1 MCRAGPARAGP
12 ALQRTSKVYR
22 DSCDL
27 IKLSAVDRLP
37 ARRKQ
42 HRFLNRAKIDESLFT
57 TRKNENVTTSR
68 TSIGAL
74 PLAEFLPQRV
84 SLLYR
89 LSGNDVPAI
98 LLTSVIAAFALWGY
112 ISDKLLVAWLIWL
125 VVASLVRIVLKR
137 GYRLRRPG
145 PEAAGR
151 WEGYFCLTSALV
163 GAAWGLTVML
173 LYPEHGQFH
182 EILLPFLIGSVAMG
196 LPPALAPSPKAF
208 ACFITPILAPLIGLL
223 FGQGG
228 AFNTSA
234 GILILVFT
242 AVLLALY
249 LSANR
254 ALIET
259 LTFGKENEQLLEQ
272 VKQAKERLDLALQA
286 ANILIWDW
294 DARRTDVF
302 LGGSWAVIL
311 RVGKE
316 TSALTLDQ
324 LAQMVHPDDLPKVKQ
339 ALSNSLNG
347 GESEY
352 VAEHRV
358 KTLAGG
364 WVWSLS
370 RGRVVERDA
379 SGRALR
385 MTGVNVDIDDRK
397 RAEAELLTAVQREK
411 ELSEMKSKF
420 VSTASHEFRTPLA
433 TMLSSAELLEHYSD
447 NLAPGERKNLLQTIQ
462 DGAKRMSEMI
472 DGVLTLGR
480 AESGV
485 LKLNPGPLNLR
496 ELCGRVV
503 SEFRIAQG
511 KQHIITL
518 DDRFDR
524 VEAHMDE
531 RLLRHILNN
540 LLSNAVK
547 YSPPGS
553 EVTFSL
559 SRRGEKAA
567 IEIQDRG
574 IGIPLE
580 DQPRM
585 FESFHRASNVE
596 NRSGTGL
603 GLAIVK
609 KAVELHGGEIS
620 LTSAVGSGTRFTVMI
635 PLRPI
640 RQPAGVS

>member
-1 MCRAGPARAGP
+1 VA
-12 ALQRTSKVYR
+12 
-22 DSCDL
+22 
-27 IKLSAVDRLP
+27 
-37 ARRKQ
+37 
-42 HRFLNRAKIDESLFT
+42 
-57 TRKNENVTTSR
+57 TSR
-68 TSIGAL
+68 ASIGAL
-74 PLAEFLPQRV
+74 SSAEFLPQRV

-89 LSGNDVPAI
+89 FAGNDVPAI
-98 LLTSVIAAFALWGY
+98 LLTSAIAAFALWGY
-112 ISDKLLVAWLIWL
+112 ISDKLLCAWLIWL
-125 VVASLVRIVLKR
+125 VLASLVRFALKR
-137 GYRLRRPG
+137 AYHLRHPG
-145 PEAAGR
+145 PEAAAR
-151 WEGYFCLTSALV
+151 WEGFFCLTSATV
-163 GAAWGLTVML
+163 GTAWGVTVML

-208 ACFITPILAPLIGLL
+208 ACLIVPILAPLIGLL

-249 LSANR
+249 ISATR

-259 LTFGKENEQLLEQ
+259 LRFGRENERLLEQ
-272 VKQAKERLDLALQA
+272 VKEAKERLDLALQA
-286 ANILIWDW
+286 ANILSWDW
-294 DARRTDVF
+294 DARRTDVL
-302 LGGSWAVIL
+302 LGGSWAIIL

-316 TSALTLDQ
+316 TSALTLDE
-324 LAQMVHPDDLPKVKQ
+324 LAQMVHPDDLPKVKE
-339 ALSNSLNG
+339 ALNKCLNG
-347 GESEY
+347 RESEY
-352 VAEHRV
+352 MAEHRV

-364 WVWSLS
+364 WVWSLG

-379 SGRALR
+379 DGRALR
-385 MTGVNVDIDDRK
+385 MTGVNVDIDNSK
-397 RAEAELLTAVQREK
+397 RAEVELMAAVQREK

-433 TMLSSAELLEHYSD
+433 TMLSSAELLEHYSES
-447 NLAPGERKNLLQTIQ
+447 LSPAERLNLLQTIQ
-462 DGAKRMSEMI
+462 SSAKRMSEMI
-472 DGVLTLGR
+472 DDVLDLGR
-480 AESGV
+480 YESGV
-485 LKLNPGPLNLR
+485 LKLNLGPTNLR

-524 VEAHMDE
+524 LEAYMDE

-559 SRRGEKAA
+559 ARREEQAT

-596 NRSGTGL
+596 NRPGTGL
-603 GLAIVK
+603 GLAVVK

-620 LTSAVGSGTRFTVMI
+620 LTSAVGSGTRFTVML
-635 PLRPI
+635 PLRPVK
-640 RQPAGVS
+640 QPVGVN

>member
-1 MCRAGPARAGP
+1 MTTPRA
-12 ALQRTSKVYR
+12 
-22 DSCDL
+22 
-27 IKLSAVDRLP
+27 
-37 ARRKQ
+37 
-42 HRFLNRAKIDESLFT
+42 
-57 TRKNENVTTSR
+57 
-68 TSIGAL
+68 SIGAL
-74 PLAEFLPQRV
+74 SSAEFLPQRV

-98 LLTSVIAAFALWGY
+98 LLTSAIAAFALWGY
-112 ISDKLLVAWLIWL
+112 ISDKLLFAWLIWL
-125 VVASLVRIVLKR
+125 ALASLVRIALKR
-137 GYRLRRPG
+137 AYRLRQPG
-145 PEAAGR
+145 PEGAAR
-151 WEGYFCLTSALV
+151 WEGFFCLTSAVV
-163 GAAWGLTVML
+163 GTAWGLTVML
-173 LYPEHGQFH
+173 LYPERGQFH

-196 LPPALAPSPKAF
+196 LPPALAPSPKSF
-208 ACFITPILAPLIGLL
+208 ACLIVPIFAPLIGLL
-223 FGQGG
+223 FSQGG

-234 GILILVFT
+234 GILILVFS

-259 LTFGKENEQLLEQ
+259 LRFGQENERLLEQ
-272 VKQAKERLDLALQA
+272 VKEAKERLDLALQA

-294 DARRTDVF
+294 DARRTNVF
-302 LGGSWAVIL
+302 LGGSWAIIL

-316 TSALTLDQ
+316 TSALALDE

-339 ALSNSLNG
+339 ALSNCLNG
-347 GESEY
+347 GGSEY
-352 VAEHRV
+352 VAEHRIR
-358 KTLAGG
+358 TLAGG

-379 SGRALR
+379 GGRALR
-385 MTGVNVDIDDRK
+385 MTGVNVDIEDRK
-397 RAEAELLTAVQREK
+397 RAEVELLAAMQREK

-433 TMLSSAELLEHYSD
+433 TMLSSAELLEHYSES
-447 NLAPGERKNLLQTIQ
+447 LSPAEKVNLLRTIQ
-462 DGAKRMSEMI
+462 GSAKRMSEMI
-472 DGVLTLGR
+472 DDVLTLGR

-485 LKLNPGPLNLR
+485 LRLNLGPTNLR

-503 SEFRIAQG
+503 SEFRMAQG

-518 DDRFDR
+518 DDSFDR
-524 VEAHMDE
+524 LEAYMDE
-531 RLLRHILNN
+531 RLLWHILNN

-547 YSPPGS
+547 YSPAGS

-559 SRRGEKAA
+559 ARRDEQAV

-596 NRSGTGL
+596 NRPGTGL

-620 LTSAVGSGTRFTVMI
+620 LSSAVGSGTRFTVLL
-635 PLRPI
+635 PLRPVK
-640 RQPAGVS
+640 QAVGVS

>member
-1 MCRAGPARAGP
+1 VTAPRAPIN
-12 ALQRTSKVYR
+12 T
-22 DSCDL
+22 
-27 IKLSAVDRLP
+27 LS
-37 ARRKQ
+37 
-42 HRFLNRAKIDESLFT
+42 S
-57 TRKNENVTTSR
+57 
-68 TSIGAL
+68 
-74 PLAEFLPQRV
+74 AEFLPQRV

-89 LSGNDVPAI
+89 FSGNDVPAI
-98 LLTSVIAAFALWGY
+98 LLTSAVAAFALWGY
-112 ISDKLLVAWLIWL
+112 ISDKLLFAWLTWL
-125 VVASLVRIVLKR
+125 VLASLVRIVLKR
-137 GYRLRRPG
+137 AYHRRQPG
-145 PEAAGR
+145 PEAAAR
-151 WEGYFCLTSALV
+151 WEGYFCLASASV

-173 LYPEHGQFH
+173 LYPERGQFH

-196 LPPALAPSPKAF
+196 LPPALAPSPKSF
-208 ACFITPILAPLIGLL
+208 TCLIVPIFTPLIGLL
-223 FGQGG
+223 FSQGG

-234 GILILVFT
+234 GILILVFS

-259 LTFGKENEQLLEQ
+259 LRFGRENERLLEQ
-272 VKQAKERLDLALQA
+272 VKEAKERLDLALQA
-286 ANILIWDW
+286 ANILSWDW
-294 DARRTDVF
+294 DARRTDVL
-302 LGGSWAVIL
+302 LGGSWAIIL

-316 TSALTLDQ
+316 TSALTLDE

-339 ALSNSLNG
+339 VLGNCLNG

-352 VAEHRV
+352 MAEHRIR
-358 KTLAGG
+358 TLAGG
-364 WVWSLS
+364 WVWSLG

-379 SGRALR
+379 AGRALR

-397 RAEAELLTAVQREK
+397 RAEVELLAAVQREK

-433 TMLSSAELLEHYSD
+433 TMLSSAELLEHYSES
-447 NLAPGERKNLLQTIQ
+447 LSPAEKANLLQTIQ
-462 DGAKRMSEMI
+462 SGAKRMSEMI
-472 DGVLTLGR
+472 DDVLTLGR

-485 LKLNPGPLNLR
+485 LKLNLGPTNLR
-496 ELCGRVV
+496 ELCARVV

-511 KQHIITL
+511 KEHVVIL

-524 VEAHMDE
+524 LEASMDE

-553 EVTFSL
+553 EVTLSL
-559 SRRGEKAA
+559 ARREEQAV

-596 NRSGTGL
+596 NRPGTGL

-620 LTSAVGSGTRFTVMI
+620 LSSAVGSGTRFTLMI
-635 PLRPI
+635 PLRSTK
-640 RQPAGVS
+640 QPVVVN

>member
-1 MCRAGPARAGP
+1 VTAPRA
-12 ALQRTSKVYR
+12 
-22 DSCDL
+22 
-27 IKLSAVDRLP
+27 
-37 ARRKQ
+37 
-42 HRFLNRAKIDESLFT
+42 
-57 TRKNENVTTSR
+57 
-68 TSIGAL
+68 SIGVL
-74 PLAEFLPQRV
+74 SSAEFLPQRV

-98 LLTSVIAAFALWGY
+98 LFTSAIAAFALWGY
-112 ISDKLLVAWLIWL
+112 ISDKLLAAWLIWL
-125 VVASLVRIVLKR
+125 ALASLVRIALKR
-137 GYRLRRPG
+137 AYRLRQPG
-145 PEAAGR
+145 PEAAAR

-163 GAAWGLTVML
+163 GTAWGLTVLL
-173 LYPEHGQFH
+173 LYPERGQFH

-208 ACFITPILAPLIGLL
+208 ACLIVPIFTPLIGLL
-223 FGQGG
+223 FSQGG

-234 GILILVFT
+234 GILILVFS

-249 LSANR
+249 LSSNR

-259 LTFGKENEQLLEQ
+259 LRFGRENERLLEQ
-272 VKQAKERLDLALQA
+272 VKEAKERLDLALQA

-302 LGGSWAVIL
+302 LGGSWSIIL
-311 RVGKE
+311 KVGKE
-316 TSALTLDQ
+316 TSALTVDQ

-339 ALSNSLNG
+339 TLAVCLKGKEL
-347 GESEY
+347 EY
-352 VAEHRV
+352 VAEYRI

-364 WVWSLS
+364 WVWTLS

-379 SGRALR
+379 AGRAVR

-397 RAEAELLTAVQREK
+397 RAEVELLAAVQREK

-420 VSTASHEFRTPLA
+420 VATASHEFRTPLA
-433 TMLSSAELLEHYSD
+433 TMLSSAELLEHYSES
-447 NLAPGERKNLLQTIQ
+447 LSPAEKANLLQTIQ
-462 DGAKRMSEMI
+462 GGAKRMSEMI
-472 DGVLTLGR
+472 DDVLALGR

-485 LKLNPGPLNLR
+485 LKLNLGPTNLR
-496 ELCGRVV
+496 ELCSTVV

-511 KQHIITL
+511 KQHVITL

-524 VEAHMDE
+524 PQVTMDE

-559 SRRGEKAA
+559 SRHDEQAA

-596 NRSGTGL
+596 NRPGTGL

-609 KAVELHGGEIS
+609 KSVELHGGEIS

-635 PLRPI
+635 PLRPANE
-640 RQPAGVS
+640 PAGAN

>member
-1 MCRAGPARAGP
+1 
-12 ALQRTSKVYR
+12 
-22 DSCDL
+22 
-27 IKLSAVDRLP
+27 
-37 ARRKQ
+37 
-42 HRFLNRAKIDESLFT
+42 
-57 TRKNENVTTSR
+57 VTTSR
-68 TSIGAL
+68 ASIGAL
-74 PLAEFLPQRV
+74 SSAEFLPQRV

-89 LSGNDVPAI
+89 LAGKDVPAI
-98 LLTSVIAAFALWGY
+98 LLTAVIAAFALWGY

-125 VVASLVRIVLKR
+125 VLASLVRILLNR
-137 GYRLRRPG
+137 AYRLRRPG
-145 PEAAGR
+145 PEAAAR
-151 WEGYFCLTSALV
+151 WEGYFCLTSASV
-163 GAAWGLTVML
+163 GTAWGLTVLL
-173 LYPEHGQFH
+173 LYPEQGQFH

-196 LPPALAPSPKAF
+196 LPPALAPSPKSF
-208 ACFITPILAPLIGLL
+208 ACLIVPIFTPLIGLL
-223 FGQGG
+223 FSQGG

-249 LSANR
+249 LSSNR

-259 LTFGKENEQLLEQ
+259 LRFGQ
-272 VKQAKERLDLALQA
+272 
-286 ANILIWDW
+286 
-294 DARRTDVF
+294 
-302 LGGSWAVIL
+302 
-311 RVGKE
+311 RVE
-316 TSALTLDQ
+316 T
-324 LAQMVHPDDLPKVKQ
+324 
-339 ALSNSLNG
+339 
-347 GESEY
+347 
-352 VAEHRV
+352 
-358 KTLAGG
+358 
-364 WVWSLS
+364 
-370 RGRVVERDA
+370 
-379 SGRALR
+379 
-385 MTGVNVDIDDRK
+385 
-397 RAEAELLTAVQREK
+397 ELLAAVQREK

-420 VSTASHEFRTPLA
+420 VSTTSHEFRTPLA
-433 TMLSSAELLEHYSD
+433 TMLSSAELLEHYSES
-447 NLAPGERKNLLQTIQ
+447 LSPAEKLNLLQTIQ
-462 DGAKRMSEMI
+462 GGAKRMSEMI
-472 DGVLTLGR
+472 DDVLYLGR

-485 LKLNPGPLNLR
+485 LKLNLGPTNLR

-524 VEAHMDE
+524 LEAVMDE

-559 SRRGEKAA
+559 ARRDEQAA

-596 NRSGTGL
+596 NRPGTGL

-620 LTSAVGSGTRFTVMI
+620 LASAVGSGTRFTVML

-640 RQPAGVS
+640 EQPVGVN

>member
-1 MCRAGPARAGP
+1 MTASRVSIS
-12 ALQRTSKVYR
+12 ALS
-22 DSCDL
+22 S
-27 IKLSAVDRLP
+27 
-37 ARRKQ
+37 
-42 HRFLNRAKIDESLFT
+42 
-57 TRKNENVTTSR
+57 
-68 TSIGAL
+68 
-74 PLAEFLPQRV
+74 AEFLPQRV

-89 LSGNDVPAI
+89 FSGNDVPAI
-98 LLTSVIAAFALWGY
+98 LLTSAVAAFALWGY
-112 ISDKLLVAWLIWL
+112 ISDKLLFAWLTWL
-125 VVASLVRIVLKR
+125 VLASLARIALKR
-137 GYRLRRPG
+137 AYRLRQPG
-145 PEAAGR
+145 AEAAAR
-151 WEGYFCLTSALV
+151 WEGYFCLASAAV

-196 LPPALAPSPKAF
+196 LPPALAPSPKSF
-208 ACFITPILAPLIGLL
+208 TCLIVPIFTPLIGLL
-223 FGQGG
+223 FSQGG

-234 GILILVFT
+234 GILILVFS

-259 LTFGKENEQLLEQ
+259 LRFGRENERLLEQ
-272 VKQAKERLDLALQA
+272 VKEAKERLDLALQA
-286 ANILIWDW
+286 ANILSWDW
-294 DARRTDVF
+294 DARRTDVL
-302 LGGSWAVIL
+302 LGGSWAIIL

-316 TSALTLDQ
+316 TSALTLDE

-339 ALSNSLNG
+339 VLGNCLNG
-347 GESEY
+347 VESEY
-352 VAEHRV
+352 MAEHRIR
-358 KTLAGG
+358 TLAGG
-364 WVWSLS
+364 WVWSLG

-379 SGRALR
+379 AGRALR

-397 RAEAELLTAVQREK
+397 RAEVELLAAVQREK

-433 TMLSSAELLEHYSD
+433 TMLSSAELLEHYSES
-447 NLAPGERKNLLQTIQ
+447 LSPAEKANLLQTIQ
-462 DGAKRMSEMI
+462 GGAKRMSEMI
-472 DGVLTLGR
+472 DDVLALGR

-485 LKLNPGPLNLR
+485 LKLNLAPTNLR
-496 ELCGRVV
+496 ELCARVV

-511 KQHIITL
+511 KQHVITL

-524 VEAHMDE
+524 LEAAMDE

-553 EVTFSL
+553 EVTLSL
-559 SRRGEKAA
+559 ARREELAV

-596 NRSGTGL
+596 NRPGTGL

-609 KAVELHGGEIS
+609 KSVELHGGAIS
-620 LTSAVGSGTRFTVMI
+620 LSSAVGSGTRFTVML
-635 PLRPI
+635 PLRSVK
-640 RQPAGVS
+640 QPVGVH

>member
-1 MCRAGPARAGP
+1 VTKPRSSIA
-12 ALQRTSKVYR
+12 ALS
-22 DSCDL
+22 S
-27 IKLSAVDRLP
+27 
-37 ARRKQ
+37 
-42 HRFLNRAKIDESLFT
+42 
-57 TRKNENVTTSR
+57 
-68 TSIGAL
+68 
-74 PLAEFLPQRV
+74 AEFLPQRV
-84 SLLYR
+84 SLLFR
-89 LSGNDVPAI
+89 LAGSDVPAI
-98 LLTSVIAAFALWGY
+98 FIVSAIAGFALWGY
-112 ISDKLLVAWLIWL
+112 ISDALLVAWLIWL
-125 VVASLVRIVLKR
+125 VVASLVRYALNR
-137 GYRLRRPG
+137 AYSMRRPG
-145 PEAAGR
+145 PGGAER
-151 WEGYFCLTSALV
+151 WEGYFCLTSAVV

-173 LYPEHGQFH
+173 LYPARGQLH
-182 EILLPFLIGSVAMG
+182 EVLVPFLIGSVAMG

-208 ACFITPILAPLIGLL
+208 ACLIVPIFAPMIGLL
-223 FGQGG
+223 FSQGG

-234 GILILVFT
+234 GILILVFA

-249 LSANR
+249 LSSNR
-254 ALIET
+254 ALTET
-259 LTFGKENEQLLEQ
+259 LRFGAENERLLQQ
-272 VKQAKERLDLALQA
+272 VKESKERLDLALQA

-302 LGGSWAVIL
+302 LGGSWSIIL

-316 TSALTLDQ
+316 ASALSVDE
-324 LAQMVHPDDLPKVKQ
+324 LARMVHPDDLPRVKQ
-339 ALSNSLNG
+339 TLVDCLKG
-347 GESEY
+347 KDPEY
-352 VAEHRV
+352 VAEYRIR
-358 KTLAGG
+358 TLAGG

-379 SGRALR
+379 AGRAVR

-447 NLAPGERKNLLQTIQ
+447 SLGQEEKRNLLQTIQ
-462 DGAKRMSEMI
+462 SSAKRMSEMI
-472 DGVLTLGR
+472 DDVLTLGR

-485 LKLNPGPLNLR
+485 LKLNIGPTNLR
-496 ELCGRVV
+496 ELCSRVV

-511 KQHIITL
+511 RHHVITL

-524 VEAHMDE
+524 LEALMDE

-559 SRRGEKAA
+559 ERRDEKAA

-574 IGIPLE
+574 IGIPPE

-585 FESFHRASNVE
+585 FESFQRASNVE
-596 NRSGTGL
+596 NRPGTGL

-620 LTSAVGSGTRFTVMI
+620 LKSAVGAGTRFTVVL
-635 PLRPI
+635 PLRPAG
-640 RQPAGVS
+640 QPARAS

>member
-1 MCRAGPARAGP
+1 MAVLKTTSPDARPGAPADVPRKTVPSANASRAGGAAGPAAGSLGP
-12 ALQRTSKVYR
+12 DVQSGTGSRRSRSATSSEVYR
-22 DSCDL
+22 DSSHP
-27 IKLSAVDRLP
+27 IKLSAAESASCPRKRHRL
-37 ARRKQ
+37 
-42 HRFLNRAKIDESLFT
+42 LNRARINDSLFT
-57 TRKNENVTTSR
+57 TPENENVTPSR
-68 TSIGAL
+68 APVGAL
-74 PLAEFLPQRV
+74 SSAEFLPQRV

-89 LSGNDVPAI
+89 LSGKDVPAI
-98 LLTSVIAAFALWGY
+98 LLTAAIAAFALWGY
-112 ISDKLLVAWLIWL
+112 ISDKLLFAWLIWL
-125 VVASLVRIVLKR
+125 VLASVVRLVLKR
-137 GYRLRRPG
+137 AYHLRQPG
-145 PEAAGR
+145 PDAAAR
-151 WEGYFCLTSALV
+151 WEGYFCLTSAAV
-163 GAAWGLTVML
+163 GTAWGLTVML
-173 LYPEHGQFH
+173 LYPERGQFH

-196 LPPALAPSPKAF
+196 LPPALAPSPKSF
-208 ACFITPILAPLIGLL
+208 ACLIVPIFAPLIGLL
-223 FGQGG
+223 FSQGG

-234 GILILVFT
+234 GILILLFS

-249 LSANR
+249 MSSNR

-259 LTFGKENEQLLEQ
+259 LRYSRENERLLEQ
-272 VKQAKERLDLALQA
+272 VKEQE
-286 ANILIWDW
+286 
-294 DARRTDVF
+294 
-302 LGGSWAVIL
+302 
-311 RVGKE
+311 E
-316 TSALTLDQ
+316 
-324 LAQMVHPDDLPKVKQ
+324 
-339 ALSNSLNG
+339 
-347 GESEY
+347 
-352 VAEHRV
+352 
-358 KTLAGG
+358 
-364 WVWSLS
+364 
-370 RGRVVERDA
+370 GRP
-379 SGRALR
+379 LR
-385 MTGVNVDIDDRK
+385 MTGVNVDIDDSK
-397 RAEAELLTAVQREK
+397 RAEVELLAAVQREK

-433 TMLSSAELLEHYSD
+433 TMLSSAELLEHYAES
-447 NLAPGERKNLLQTIQ
+447 LSPAERVNILQTIQ
-462 DGAKRMSEMI
+462 GSAKRMSEMI
-472 DGVLTLGR
+472 DDVLTLGR
-480 AESGV
+480 VESGV
-485 LKLNPGPLNLR
+485 LKLNLGPTNLR
-496 ELCGRVV
+496 ELCSRVV

-524 VEAHMDE
+524 PDATLDE

-559 SRRGEKAA
+559 SRRDERAA

-596 NRSGTGL
+596 NRPGTGL

-640 RQPAGVS
+640 KQPAGVN

>member
-1 MCRAGPARAGP
+1 MTASRA
-12 ALQRTSKVYR
+12 
-22 DSCDL
+22 
-27 IKLSAVDRLP
+27 
-37 ARRKQ
+37 
-42 HRFLNRAKIDESLFT
+42 
-57 TRKNENVTTSR
+57 
-68 TSIGAL
+68 SIGAL
-74 PLAEFLPQRV
+74 SSAEFLPQRV

-98 LLTSVIAAFALWGY
+98 LLTSAIAGFALWGY

-125 VVASLVRIVLKR
+125 VLASLVRIVLKR
-137 GYRLRRPG
+137 AYHLRRPG
-145 PEAAGR
+145 PEAAAR
-151 WEGYFCLTSALV
+151 WEGFFCLTSASV
-163 GAAWGLTVML
+163 GTAWGLTVML

-196 LPPALAPSPKAF
+196 LPPALAPSPKSF
-208 ACFITPILAPLIGLL
+208 ACLIVPIFAPLIGLL
-223 FGQGG
+223 FSQGG

-234 GILILVFT
+234 GILILVFS

-249 LSANR
+249 LSSNR

-259 LTFGKENEQLLEQ
+259 LRFGRENERLLEQ
-272 VKQAKERLDLALQA
+272 VKDAKERLDLALQA

-294 DARRTDVF
+294 DARRTNVF
-302 LGGSWAVIL
+302 LGGSWAIIL

-316 TSALTLDQ
+316 TTSLTLDD
-324 LAQMVHPDDLPKVKQ
+324 LAQMVHPDDLPNVKK
-339 ALSNSLNG
+339 ALSRCLNG
-347 GESEY
+347 GEFEY
-352 VAEHRV
+352 AAEHRV
-358 KTLAGG
+358 RTLAGG

-379 SGRALR
+379 GGRAQR

-397 RAEAELLTAVQREK
+397 RAEVELLAAVQREK

-433 TMLSSAELLEHYSD
+433 TMLSSAELLEHYSES
-447 NLAPGERKNLLQTIQ
+447 LSPAERVNILQTIQ
-462 DGAKRMSEMI
+462 GSAKRMSEMI
-472 DGVLTLGR
+472 DDVLTLGR
-480 AESGV
+480 VESGV
-485 LKLNPGPLNLR
+485 LKLNLGPTNLR
-496 ELCGRVV
+496 ELCSRVV

-524 VEAHMDE
+524 PDVTMDE

-547 YSPPGS
+547 YSPQGS

-559 SRRGEKAA
+559 SRRDEQAT
-567 IEIQDRG
+567 IEIEDRG

-596 NRSGTGL
+596 NRPGTGL

-640 RQPAGVS
+640 KQPAGVN

>member
-1 MCRAGPARAGP
+1 MP
-12 ALQRTSKVYR
+12 
-22 DSCDL
+22 
-27 IKLSAVDRLP
+27 KLSARS
-37 ARRKQ
+37 
-42 HRFLNRAKIDESLFT
+42 SLH
-57 TRKNENVTTSR
+57 KKEKVATSR
-68 TSIGAL
+68 TSIAAL
-74 PLAEFLPQRV
+74 SSAEFLPQRV

-89 LSGNDVPAI
+89 LAGSDVPAI
-98 LLTSVIAAFALWGY
+98 MIVSAIAAFALWGY
-112 ISDKLLVAWLIWL
+112 ISDRLLVAWLIWL
-125 VVASLVRIVLKR
+125 VVASLVRILLNR
-137 GYRLRRPG
+137 AYRMRQPG
-145 PEAAGR
+145 PEGAQR
-151 WEGYFCLTSALV
+151 WEGYFCLTAAAV

-173 LYPEHGQFH
+173 LYPERGQFH
-182 EILLPFLIGSVAMG
+182 EILIPFLIGSVAMG

-208 ACFITPILAPLIGLL
+208 ACLIVPIFAPLIGLL
-223 FGQGG
+223 FSQGG

-234 GILILVFT
+234 GILILVFA

-249 LSANR
+249 LASNR
-254 ALIET
+254 ALLET
-259 LTFGKENEQLLEQ
+259 LRFSRENERLLEQ
-272 VKQAKERLDLALQA
+272 VKEAKERLDLALQA

-302 LGGSWAVIL
+302 LGGSWSIIL
-311 RVGKE
+311 KVGKE
-316 TSALTLDQ
+316 TSALTVDQ
-324 LAQMVHPDDLPKVKQ
+324 LAQMVHSDDLPKVKQ
-339 ALSNSLNG
+339 TLANCLKGRDL
-347 GESEY
+347 EY
-352 VAEHRV
+352 VAEYRI

-379 SGRALR
+379 AGRAVR

-397 RAEAELLTAVQREK
+397 RAEVELLAAVQREK

-420 VSTASHEFRTPLA
+420 VATASHEFRTPLA
-433 TMLSSAELLEHYSD
+433 TMLSSAELLEHYSES
-447 NLAPGERKNLLQTIQ
+447 LAPDEKRNLLHTIQ
-462 DGAKRMSEMI
+462 SGAKRMSEMI
-472 DGVLTLGR
+472 DDVLTLGR

-485 LKLNPGPLNLR
+485 LRLNIGPTNLR
-496 ELCGRVV
+496 DLCTRVV

-511 KQHIITL
+511 KQHVITL

-524 VEAHMDE
+524 PEAYMDE

-547 YSPPGS
+547 YSPLGS

-559 SRRGEKAA
+559 ERREEKAA

-574 IGIPLE
+574 IGIPAE

-596 NRSGTGL
+596 NRPGTGL

-620 LTSAVGSGTRFTVMI
+620 LKSAVGAGTRFTVLL
-635 PLRPI
+635 PLRPVDL
-640 RQPAGVS
+640 PVGVS

>member
-1 MCRAGPARAGP
+1 
-12 ALQRTSKVYR
+12 
-22 DSCDL
+22 
-27 IKLSAVDRLP
+27 
-37 ARRKQ
+37 
-42 HRFLNRAKIDESLFT
+42 
-57 TRKNENVTTSR
+57 
-68 TSIGAL
+68 
-74 PLAEFLPQRV
+74 
-84 SLLYR
+84 
-89 LSGNDVPAI
+89 
-98 LLTSVIAAFALWGY
+98 
-112 ISDKLLVAWLIWL
+112 
-125 VVASLVRIVLKR
+125 
-137 GYRLRRPG
+137 
-145 PEAAGR
+145 
-151 WEGYFCLTSALV
+151 
-163 GAAWGLTVML
+163 
-173 LYPEHGQFH
+173 
-182 EILLPFLIGSVAMG
+182 
-196 LPPALAPSPKAF
+196 
-208 ACFITPILAPLIGLL
+208 
-223 FGQGG
+223 
-228 AFNTSA
+228 
-234 GILILVFT
+234 
-242 AVLLALY
+242 
-249 LSANR
+249 
-254 ALIET
+254 
-259 LTFGKENEQLLEQ
+259 
-272 VKQAKERLDLALQA
+272 
-286 ANILIWDW
+286 
-294 DARRTDVF
+294 
-302 LGGSWAVIL
+302 
-311 RVGKE
+311 
-316 TSALTLDQ
+316 
-324 LAQMVHPDDLPKVKQ
+324 VHPDDLPKVKQ
-339 ALSNSLNG
+339 ALSQCLDG
-347 GESEY
+347 GHSEY

-379 SGRALR
+379 GGRALR

-397 RAEAELLTAVQREK
+397 RAEAELLAAVQREK

-433 TMLSSAELLEHYSD
+433 TMLSSAELLEHYAES
-447 NLAPGERKNLLQTIQ
+447 LSPAEKVNLLQTIQ
-462 DGAKRMSEMI
+462 GSAKRMSEMI
-472 DGVLTLGR
+472 DDVLTLGR

-485 LKLNPGPLNLR
+485 LKLNLGPTNLR

-524 VEAHMDE
+524 LEAHMDE

-559 SRRGEKAA
+559 ARSGERAA

-640 RQPAGVS
+640 EQPAGVS

>member
-1 MCRAGPARAGP
+1 VPE
-12 ALQRTSKVYR
+12 
-22 DSCDL
+22 
-27 IKLSAVDRLP
+27 
-37 ARRKQ
+37 
-42 HRFLNRAKIDESLFT
+42 LNDSLFT
-57 TRKNENVTTSR
+57 TPKNENVATSR
-68 TSIGAL
+68 ASIAAL
-74 PLAEFLPQRV
+74 SSAEFLPQRV

-125 VVASLVRIVLKR
+125 VVASLVRIALKR
-137 GYRLRRPG
+137 AYHLRRPG
-145 PEAAGR
+145 PEGAAR
-151 WEGYFCLTSALV
+151 WEGFFCLTSASV
-163 GAAWGLTVML
+163 GTAWGVTVML

-196 LPPALAPSPKAF
+196 LPPALAPSPKSF
-208 ACFITPILAPLIGLL
+208 ACLIVPILAPLIGLL

-234 GILILVFT
+234 AILILVFT

-249 LSANR
+249 ISATR

-259 LTFGKENEQLLEQ
+259 LRFGRENERLLEQ
-272 VKQAKERLDLALQA
+272 VREQKERLDLALQA

-294 DARRTDVF
+294 DARRTNVLLD
-302 LGGSWAVIL
+302 GSWAIIL

-316 TSALTLDQ
+316 TSALTLDE
-324 LAQMVHPDDLPKVKQ
+324 LAQMVHPDDLSKVKQ
-339 ALSNSLNG
+339 ALDNCLNG

-358 KTLAGG
+358 RTLAGS

-379 SGRALR
+379 GGRALR
-385 MTGVNVDIDDRK
+385 MTGVNVDIDDQK
-397 RAEAELLTAVQREK
+397 RAGAELERALQREK
-411 ELSEMKSKF
+411 EASEMKSKF

-433 TMLSSAELLEHYSD
+433 TMLSSAELLEHYSES
-447 NLAPGERKNLLQTIQ
+447 LSPAEKATLLQTIQ
-462 DGAKRMSEMI
+462 GGAKRMSEMI
-472 DGVLTLGR
+472 DDVLTLGR

-485 LKLNPGPLNLR
+485 LKLNLGPTNLR
-496 ELCGRVV
+496 ELCSSVV

-524 VEAHMDE
+524 PDATMDE

-559 SRRGEKAA
+559 SRRGEQAA

-596 NRSGTGL
+596 NRPGTGL

-640 RQPAGVS
+640 KQPAGVN

>member
-1 MCRAGPARAGP
+1 M
-12 ALQRTSKVYR
+12 
-22 DSCDL
+22 
-27 IKLSAVDRLP
+27 
-37 ARRKQ
+37 
-42 HRFLNRAKIDESLFT
+42 LNRARINDSLF
-57 TRKNENVTTSR
+57 RARENENVTAPR
-68 TSIGAL
+68 ASIGAL
-74 PLAEFLPQRV
+74 SSAEFLPQRV

-98 LLTSVIAAFALWGY
+98 LLTSAIAAFALWGY
-112 ISDKLLVAWLIWL
+112 ISDKLLAAWLIWL
-125 VVASLVRIVLKR
+125 VLASLVRFVLKR
-137 GYRLRRPG
+137 AYRLRQPG
-145 PEAAGR
+145 PEAAAR
-151 WEGYFCLTSALV
+151 WEGFFCLASAFV
-163 GAAWGLTVML
+163 GTAWGVTVML

-196 LPPALAPSPKAF
+196 LPPALAPSPKSF
-208 ACFITPILAPLIGLL
+208 ACLIVPIFTPLIGLL
-223 FGQGG
+223 FTQGG

-234 GILILVFT
+234 GILILVFS

-249 LSANR
+249 LSSNR

-259 LTFGKENEQLLEQ
+259 LRFGRENERLLEQ
-272 VKQAKERLDLALQA
+272 VKEAKDRLDLALQA

-294 DARRTDVF
+294 DARRTNVF
-302 LGGSWAVIL
+302 LGGNWSIIL

-316 TSALTLDQ
+316 TSALNLDE

-339 ALSNSLNG
+339 ALDNCLNG

-379 SGRALR
+379 GGRALR
-385 MTGVNVDIDDRK
+385 VTGVNVDIDDRK
-397 RAEAELLTAVQREK
+397 RAEVELLAAVQREK

-433 TMLSSAELLEHYSD
+433 TMLSSAELLEHYSES
-447 NLAPGERKNLLQTIQ
+447 LSPAEKATLLQTIQ
-462 DGAKRMSEMI
+462 GGAKRMSEMI
-472 DGVLTLGR
+472 DDVLTLGR

-485 LKLNPGPLNLR
+485 LKLNLGPANLR
-496 ELCGRVV
+496 ELCSTVV

-511 KQHIITL
+511 KQHVITL

-524 VEAHMDE
+524 PDVIMDE

-553 EVTFSL
+553 EVTFSV
-559 SRRGEKAA
+559 SRRNEQAA

-596 NRSGTGL
+596 NRPGTGL

-635 PLRPI
+635 PLRPVK
-640 RQPAGVS
+640 QPAGVS

>member
-1 MCRAGPARAGP
+1 MAKPSSSIT
-12 ALQRTSKVYR
+12 ALS
-22 DSCDL
+22 S
-27 IKLSAVDRLP
+27 
-37 ARRKQ
+37 
-42 HRFLNRAKIDESLFT
+42 
-57 TRKNENVTTSR
+57 
-68 TSIGAL
+68 
-74 PLAEFLPQRV
+74 AEFLPQRV
-84 SLLYR
+84 SLLFR
-89 LSGNDVPAI
+89 LAGSDVPAI
-98 LLTSVIAAFALWGY
+98 FVISAIAAFALWGY
-112 ISDKLLVAWLIWL
+112 ISDSLLAAWLIWL
-125 VVASLVRIVLKR
+125 VVASLVRYALNR
-137 GYRLRRPG
+137 AYSMRQPG
-145 PEAAGR
+145 PGGAER
-151 WEGYFCLTSALV
+151 WEGYFCLTSAAV

-173 LYPEHGQFH
+173 LYPARGQLH
-182 EILLPFLIGSVAMG
+182 EVLVPFLIGSVAMG

-208 ACFITPILAPLIGLL
+208 ACFIVPIFAPMIGLL
-223 FGQGG
+223 FSQGG
-228 AFNTSA
+228 DFNTSA
-234 GILILVFT
+234 GILILVFA

-249 LSANR
+249 LSSNR
-254 ALIET
+254 ALTET
-259 LTFGKENEQLLEQ
+259 LRFGAENERLLQQ
-272 VKQAKERLDLALQA
+272 VKESKERLDLALQA

-302 LGGSWAVIL
+302 LGGSWSIIL

-316 TSALTLDQ
+316 TSALSVDE
-324 LAQMVHPDDLPKVKQ
+324 LARMVHPDDLPRVKQ
-339 ALSNSLNG
+339 TLVDCLKG
-347 GESEY
+347 KDPEY
-352 VAEHRV
+352 VAEYRIR
-358 KTLAGG
+358 TLAGG

-370 RGRVVERDA
+370 RGRVVERDPG
-379 SGRALR
+379 GRAVR

-447 NLAPGERKNLLQTIQ
+447 SLGQEEKRNLLQTIQ
-462 DGAKRMSEMI
+462 SSAKRMSEMI
-472 DGVLTLGR
+472 DDVLTLGR

-485 LKLNPGPLNLR
+485 LKLNLGPTNLR
-496 ELCGRVV
+496 ELCSRVV

-511 KQHIITL
+511 RHHVITL

-524 VEAHMDE
+524 LEALMDE

-559 SRRGEKAA
+559 ERRDEKAA

-574 IGIPLE
+574 IGIPPE

-585 FESFHRASNVE
+585 FESFQRASNVE
-596 NRSGTGL
+596 NRPGTGL

-620 LTSAVGSGTRFTVMI
+620 LKSAVGAGTRFTVVL
-635 PLRPI
+635 PLRP
-640 RQPAGVS
+640 AGHSARAS

>member
-1 MCRAGPARAGP
+1 MTASRA
-12 ALQRTSKVYR
+12 
-22 DSCDL
+22 
-27 IKLSAVDRLP
+27 
-37 ARRKQ
+37 
-42 HRFLNRAKIDESLFT
+42 
-57 TRKNENVTTSR
+57 
-68 TSIGAL
+68 SIGAL
-74 PLAEFLPQRV
+74 SSAEFLPQRV

-98 LLTSVIAAFALWGY
+98 LLTSAIAGFALWGY

-125 VVASLVRIVLKR
+125 VLASLVRIALKR
-137 GYRLRRPG
+137 AYRLHRPG
-145 PEAAGR
+145 PEAAER
-151 WEGYFCLTSALV
+151 WEGFFCLTSASV
-163 GAAWGLTVML
+163 GTAWGLTVML

-196 LPPALAPSPKAF
+196 LPPALAPSPKSF
-208 ACFITPILAPLIGLL
+208 ACLIVPIFAPLIGLL
-223 FGQGG
+223 FSQGG
-228 AFNTSA
+228 AFNASA
-234 GILILVFT
+234 GLLILVFS

-249 LSANR
+249 LSSNR

-259 LTFGKENEQLLEQ
+259 LRFGRENERLLEQ
-272 VKQAKERLDLALQA
+272 VKDAKERLDLALQA

-294 DARRTDVF
+294 DARRTNVF
-302 LGGSWAVIL
+302 LGGSWAIIL

-316 TSALTLDQ
+316 TSSLTLDE
-324 LAQMVHPDDLPKVKQ
+324 LAQMVHPDDLPNVKK
-339 ALSNSLNG
+339 ALSHCLNG

-358 KTLAGG
+358 RTLAGG

-379 SGRALR
+379 DGRAQR

-397 RAEAELLTAVQREK
+397 RAEGELLAAVQREK

-433 TMLSSAELLEHYSD
+433 TMLSSAELLEHYSES
-447 NLAPGERKNLLQTIQ
+447 LSPAEKGNLLQTIQ
-462 DGAKRMSEMI
+462 GSAKRMSEMI
-472 DGVLTLGR
+472 DDVLTLGR

-485 LKLNPGPLNLR
+485 LKLNLGPTNLR
-496 ELCGRVV
+496 ELCSRVV

-524 VEAHMDE
+524 PDATLDE

-559 SRRGEKAA
+559 SRRDEHAA

-574 IGIPLE
+574 IGIPVE

-596 NRSGTGL
+596 NRPGTGL

-640 RQPAGVS
+640 EQPAGVN